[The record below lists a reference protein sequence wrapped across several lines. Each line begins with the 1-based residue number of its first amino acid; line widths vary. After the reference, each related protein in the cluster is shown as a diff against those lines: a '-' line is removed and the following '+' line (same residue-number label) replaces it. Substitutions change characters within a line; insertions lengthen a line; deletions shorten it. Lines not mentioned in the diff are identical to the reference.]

1 MDEISHPGIVTAV
14 GADTVTV
21 VFERQESC
29 GSCCLQSVCGINR
42 EANRQI
48 TVPVPNAAN
57 YRVGQK
63 VELVLNGDGGWQ
75 AALLAYGL
83 PLLLVL
89 AALGAAYAITG
100 NETTAAAA
108 AFVILPLYYLGLHFY
123 SKKFGKRLQIRI
135 R

>member
-1 MDEISHPGIVTAV
+1 MDEISHPGIVAAV

-29 GSCCLQSVCGINR
+29 GNCRLQSVCNINR

-48 TVPVPNAAN
+48 TVPVSNAAV

-63 VELVLNGDGGWQ
+63 VELILNGDDGWR

-83 PLLLVL
+83 PLLLVW
-89 AALGAAYAITG
+89 AALGVTYAITG
-100 NETTAAAA
+100 NETAAAAA
-108 AFVILPLYYLGLHFY
+108 AFVILPLYYLGLRFY
-123 SKKFGKRLQIRI
+123 SKKLGKRPQIRI